1 MPLKRKGPDQ
11 ALPWHLGRQGLIYS
25 IQVRELA
32 LLAKRLYLLSC
43 TGSELMGSSPSVPS
57 CAVSYLFQSVA
68 ADVAA
73 VCDFFPMPGLLL
85 ALGLSVALAPG

>member
-1 MPLKRKGPDQ
+1 
-11 ALPWHLGRQGLIYS
+11 
-25 IQVRELA
+25 
-32 LLAKRLYLLSC
+32 
-43 TGSELMGSSPSVPS
+43 MGSSPSVPS

-85 ALGLSVALAPG
+85 TCRLSLLGIGLVGIKPGAR